1 MLLSKFMTSQPRKQT
16 LQYTNFSTS
25 QEAKTMKF
33 GQLIEY
39 DMRNIFLEKLYTKCC
54 GGTISRPFS
63 KKSKLSISL
72 NKWSKFLFRLLS
84 LYAKLRAIDKYWN
97 EAVDHLL
104 LPHVNIFWKKKRGLE
119 LVSLS
124 HFPYDFWRDMCIV
137 IVIVQYVHLFF
148 NRLWCN

>member
-16 LQYTNFSTS
+16 AVHKLLNISRSKNNEIWSVNRIWHEKHFSW
-25 QEAKTMKF
+25 KIIHKM
-33 GQLIEY
+33 LW
-39 DMRNIFLEKLYTKCC
+39 R
-54 GGTISRPFS
+54 TISRPFS

-72 NKWSKFLFRLLS
+72 NQWLKVLFRLLS
-84 LYAKLRAIDKYWN
+84 LYAKLRAINEYWN

-124 HFPYDFWRDMCIV
+124 YFPYDFWRDMCIE

>member
-104 LPHVNIFWKKKRGLE
+104 LPHVNIFWKKKKRPGT
-119 LVSLS
+119 SLS
-124 HFPYDFWRDMCIV
+124 VSFSVWFLKR
-137 IVIVQYVHLFF
+137 YVH
-148 NRLWCN
+148 CNCNCTICAFVF